1 MSCGGR
7 VSSRRLIPGTAE
19 RSVEDAEV
27 LSALLHLDFPVLLSA
42 RLCLPSIS
50 SQSFNILYRSTTR
63 GRSWPKVLPYA
74 YETPS
79 LRSKDTQLKTRRSL
93 FADETNSLSRLPPP
107 PLFSPLLAPLEL
119 AGRALHAC
127 RSLSCPLSFNRRS
140 FTDENH
146 TRIHIHI

>member
-1 MSCGGR
+1 M
-7 VSSRRLIPGTAE
+7 
-19 RSVEDAEV
+19 

-107 PLFSPLLAPLEL
+107 PFFPLFWP
-119 AGRALHAC
+119 
-127 RSLSCPLSFNRRS
+127 PLSWL
-140 FTDENH
+140 DERY
-146 TRIHIHI
+146 TLAEA